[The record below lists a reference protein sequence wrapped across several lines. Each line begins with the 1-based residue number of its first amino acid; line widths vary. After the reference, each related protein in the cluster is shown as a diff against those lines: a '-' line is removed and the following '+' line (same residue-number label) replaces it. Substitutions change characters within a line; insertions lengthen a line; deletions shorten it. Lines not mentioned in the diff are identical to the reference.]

1 MPGQRAGHLGRAPT
15 HPRRALPRGRAAH
28 GAFVTAASTE
38 PPRSR
43 APLAIPLSPAA
54 TPGGAQTPTAQ
65 LRLAGIRGLTHR
77 CTAGRLRTRRDSRRC
92 V

>member
-43 APLAIPLSPAA
+43 APLAILRKPRRHPRRSADSPLHSCSSQGL
-54 TPGGAQTPTAQ
+54 GG
-65 LRLAGIRGLTHR
+65 
-77 CTAGRLRTRRDSRRC
+77 
-92 V
+92 

>member
-43 APLAIPLSPAA
+43 APLPIPHKPRRHPRRNAD
-54 TPGGAQTPTAQ
+54 P
-65 LRLAGIRGLTHR
+65 H
-77 CTAGRLRTRRDSRRC
+77 CTAAARRD
-92 V
+92 